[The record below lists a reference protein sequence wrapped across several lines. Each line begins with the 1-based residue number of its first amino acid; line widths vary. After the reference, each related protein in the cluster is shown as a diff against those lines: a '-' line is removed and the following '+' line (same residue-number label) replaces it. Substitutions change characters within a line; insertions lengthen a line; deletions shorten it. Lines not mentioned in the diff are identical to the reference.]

1 MRIKKSTVKFL
12 LSILLSL
19 IVFAWNNQLVLAQ
32 NCDEQYSCSKYAD
45 DDDKQGE
52 YSNCLNNQRTC
63 WESKINQAKTE
74 ANTLQS
80 TINILNGQIQLQ
92 SLKIQQT
99 VNEINQLEKEIDEL
113 TQRIE
118 GLSISLDKLSGILIE
133 RVRASYKQ
141 SRKQFKV
148 NFFAS
153 DSFNQFISQYHYLNQ
168 AQEQTLEVMH
178 RTELQRATYDQ
189 QKRLKEEKQEEIA
202 RKKSELERQ
211 KVELDTQKNVKN
223 SLLAETKNNEAIY
236 QQKLAE
242 ANAQLASFSR
252 FASTL
257 GVSLLSNQTHCS
269 DWGCYYSQRDAE
281 WGNVL
286 LGTSNVWT
294 IAKAGC
300 LVTSVSMITSHY
312 NKTLTPKQIASNSS
326 LFDGAFLNFELNING
341 ILINRKVLCY
351 NSSCLDGALEGNNP
365 VVVRLDANNFA
376 GTHFIVITKKE
387 DGKYIMHDPAMEN
400 GHDKNFIDHYSLSLI
415 TRVDRVSVQ

>member
-99 VNEINQLEKEIDEL
+99 VNEIYQLEKEIDEL

-202 RKKSELERQ
+202 KKKSELERQ
-211 KVELDTQKNVKN
+211 KTELDAQKSSKDI
-223 SLLAETKNNEAIY
+223 LLQQTKNNEATY

-242 ANAQLASFSR
+242 ALKELSQISSAARTVIRQGSGVQIKQGEVVGTMGNSGFSTGAHLH
-252 FASTL
+252 F
-257 GVSLLSNQTHCS
+257 GVYRYSADDFSKSSSWSWYYQNTINPLDKLQNKNILWATGCSYDPSGKINSGNGSWSWPMAEIRITQNYGSNT
-269 DWGCYYSQRDAE
+269 
-281 WGNVL
+281 
-286 LGTSNVWT
+286 
-294 IAKAGC
+294 
-300 LVTSVSMITSHY
+300 
-312 NKTLTPKQIASNSS
+312 
-326 LFDGAFLNFELNING
+326 
-341 ILINRKVLCY
+341 CY
-351 NSSCLDGALEGNNP
+351 NWMYGGKAHPALDIVGIGDIS
-365 VVVRLDANNFA
+365 VR
-376 GTHFIVITKKE
+376 
-387 DGKYIMHDPAMEN
+387 
-400 GHDKNFIDHYSLSLI
+400 
-415 TRVDRVSVQ
+415 SVQDGEAYFCRNCLGDGGNGVFIFHKDNYMTLYWHLR